1 MYAGCDTRPMRGD
14 SPARTFSGVELTTL
28 PVWKQWLTRHPA
40 LVDAAWGTAFVVA
53 SFVAASGDHATEGDS
68 LTGDP
73 LGVALLLVAT
83 VPYFFRRK
91 APVAVFAIS
100 TSAVVA
106 ISALGYFE
114 GVIPM
119 VILLGAY
126 TVGARCPTRVA
137 VIAYG
142 FVVLA
147 LLGLFLG
154 HAQGFDVSTLLA
166 NLALFAAAF
175 LFGGNVAARSA
186 RLAALEERAQAISRE
201 HEEEAR
207 RAVADERL
215 RIAQELHDVVA
226 HSMGVI
232 AVQAGAGMHVIDTDP
247 AEAKRS
253 LEAISSTSRS
263 TLTEIRRL
271 LGVLREDEGA
281 STALAPAPG
290 LGDLPSLTAEL
301 TDAGVPTT
309 LRVDGPSADV
319 PKGVE
324 LTTYRI
330 VQEALTNV
338 LKHGGPGARADV
350 VVTVVPDAVHIEVS
364 DDGRGIDLSV
374 DGAAGHGLRGMRE
387 RVAVYGG
394 DLHTGPRASGGFE
407 VRADLP
413 YGAGPDRRPDAEGRA
428 AGAPAT
434 EVTT

>member
-1 MYAGCDTRPMRGD
+1 MRAHPYGL
-14 SPARTFSGVELTTL
+14 AVELTSL
-28 PVWKQWLTRHPA
+28 PRWKRWVTDHPA
-40 LVDAAWGTAFVVA
+40 LVDAAWGAAVVTA
-53 SFVAASGDHATEGDS
+53 SFISVGGDHSTDGGSPTEDA
-68 LTGDP
+68 
-73 LGVALLLVAT
+73 LGIALVLFAT

-91 APVAVFAIS
+91 SPVVVFVIS

-142 FVVLA
+142 FVVVA

-175 LFGGNVAARSA
+175 LFGGNVAARGA
-186 RLAALEERAQAISRE
+186 RLAALEERARAVHRE

-232 AVQAGAGMHVIDTDP
+232 AVQAGAGMHVIDKDP

-271 LGVLREDEGA
+271 LGVLRDDG
-281 STALAPAPG
+281 TGGALAPAPG
-290 LGDLPSLTAEL
+290 LDDLPALATDL
-301 TDAGVPTT
+301 TDAGVPTHV
-309 LRVDGPSADV
+309 RVVGSGHEV
-319 PKGVE
+319 PKGVG

-338 LKHGGPGARADV
+338 LKHGGQGASADAVVSLHPGAVD
-350 VVTVVPDAVHIEVS
+350 IEVT
-364 DDGRGIDLSV
+364 DDGRGIDLSAA
-374 DGAAGHGLRGMRE
+374 GAEGHGLRGMRE

-394 DLHTGPRASGGFE
+394 TLHAGPRPSGGFR
-407 VRADLP
+407 VVARLP
-413 YGAGPDRRPDAEGRA
+413 FGDAVGPAETSVDTTMAGSAVSA
-428 AGAPAT
+428 M
-434 EVTT
+434 TTDEAV

>member
-1 MYAGCDTRPMRGD
+1 
-14 SPARTFSGVELTTL
+14 VELSTL
-28 PVWKQWLTRHPA
+28 PRWKQWVTGHPA

-53 SFVAASGDHATEGDS
+53 SFVSASGDHATEGDS
-68 LTGDP
+68 LTGDA
-73 LGVALLLVAT
+73 LGVVLLLIAT

-91 APVAVFAIS
+91 SPVAVFAIS

-126 TVGARCPTRVA
+126 TVGARCPTRVV

-142 FVVLA
+142 FVVVA

-186 RLAALEERAQAISRE
+186 RLAALEERALAVSRE

-232 AVQAGAGMHVIDTDP
+232 AVQAGAGMHVIDKDP

-271 LGVLREDEGA
+271 LGVLRDDEGRA
-281 STALAPAPG
+281 GALAPAPG
-290 LGDLPSLTAEL
+290 LDDLRGLADDL

-309 LRVDGPSADV
+309 LRIDGPGEDV

-338 LKHGGPGARADV
+338 LKHGGPGASAEV
-350 VVTVVPDAVHIEVS
+350 VVSVVPDAVHIEVS
-364 DDGRGIDLSV
+364 DDGRGIDLSH
-374 DGAAGHGLRGMRE
+374 DGTDGHGLRGMQE

-394 DLHTGPRASGGFE
+394 DLQAGPRASGGFE

-413 YGAGPDRRPDAEGRA
+413 YGEGPGRRAQAERDAATTEAGP
-428 AGAPAT
+428 
-434 EVTT
+434 

>member
-1 MYAGCDTRPMRGD
+1 M
-14 SPARTFSGVELTTL
+14 ETTL
-28 PVWKQWLTRHPA
+28 PRWKQWFTAHPA

-53 SFVAASGDHATEGDS
+53 AFVSASGDHATEGDS
-68 LTGDP
+68 LTGDA
-73 LGVALLLVAT
+73 LGVALLLIAT

-91 APVAVFAIS
+91 SPVAVFAIS
-100 TSAVVA
+100 TAAVVV

-114 GVIPM
+114 GIIPM

-126 TVGARCPTRVA
+126 TVGARCPTRVV
-137 VIAYG
+137 VIAYA
-142 FVVLA
+142 FVVVA

-186 RLAALEERAQAISRE
+186 RLAALEERAQAVSRE

-281 STALAPAPG
+281 ATALAPAPG
-290 LGDLPSLTAEL
+290 LDDLPRLAADL
-301 TDAGVPTT
+301 TDAGVPTA
-309 LRVDGPSADV
+309 LRVDGPAADV

-338 LKHGGPGARADV
+338 LKHGGPGATAEV
-350 VVTVVPDAVHIEVS
+350 VVAIAPGAVRIEVT
-364 DDGRGIDLSV
+364 DDGRGVDLSR
-374 DGAAGHGLRGMRE
+374 DGAEGHGLRGMQE

-394 DLHTGPRASGGFE
+394 DLHAGPRASGGFE
-407 VRADLP
+407 VRAHLP
-413 YGAGPDRRPDAEGRA
+413 YGEAADRRRIAERDHA
-428 AGAPAT
+428 TTEAGS
-434 EVTT
+434 

>member
-1 MYAGCDTRPMRGD
+1 M
-14 SPARTFSGVELTTL
+14 ELATL
-28 PVWKQWLTRHPA
+28 PRWKRWVVDHPA
-40 LVDAAWGTAFVVA
+40 LVDAAWGTAFVIA
-53 SFVAASGDHATEGDS
+53 SFVSVAGDHTADGDS

-73 LGVALLLVAT
+73 LGVLLVLVAT

-91 APVAVFAIS
+91 SPVAVFAIS
-100 TSAVVA
+100 TAAVVA

-142 FVVLA
+142 FVVVA

-154 HAQGFDVSTLLA
+154 HADGFDVSTLLA

-175 LFGGNVAARSA
+175 LFGGNVAARGA
-186 RLAALEERAQAISRE
+186 RLAALEERALAVARE

-271 LGVLREDEGA
+271 LGVLREEEGA
-281 STALAPAPG
+281 GTALAPAPG
-290 LGDLPSLTAEL
+290 LDDLPGLAVDL
-301 TDAGVPTT
+301 TDAGVPTR
-309 LRVDGPSADV
+309 LQVAGPGDEV
-319 PKGVE
+319 PKGVG

-338 LKHGGPGARADV
+338 LKHAGPGASADV
-350 VVTVVPDAVHIEVS
+350 VVTVVPGAVQIEVS
-364 DDGRGIDLSV
+364 DDGRGIDLSQ
-374 DGAAGHGLRGMRE
+374 DGTDGHGLRGMQE

-394 DLHTGPRASGGFE
+394 ELRAGPRTSGGFG
-407 VRADLP
+407 VRALLP
-413 YGAGPDRRPDAEGRA
+413 YGELPARGARVERGPAGTDPAGTGA
-428 AGAPAT
+428 ART
-434 EVTT
+434 EASR

>member
-1 MYAGCDTRPMRGD
+1 M
-14 SPARTFSGVELTTL
+14 ETTL
-28 PVWKQWLTRHPA
+28 PRWKQWLIEHTA

-53 SFVAASGDHATEGDS
+53 SFISTSGDHANEGDAPTS
-68 LTGDP
+68 NA
-73 LGVALLLVAT
+73 LGVALLLLAT

-91 APVAVFAIS
+91 SPVAVFAIS

-114 GVIPM
+114 GIIPM

-126 TVGARCPTRVA
+126 TVGARCPTRV
-137 VIAYG
+137 VMVAYG
-142 FVVLA
+142 FVVVA

-186 RLAALEERAQAISRE
+186 RLAALEERAQAVSRE

-271 LGVLREDEGA
+271 LGVLREDDGA
-281 STALAPAPG
+281 TTALAPAPG
-290 LGDLPSLTAEL
+290 LDDLPRLAADL
-301 TDAGVPTT
+301 TDAGVPTR
-309 LRVDGPSADV
+309 LQVDGPTGAA

-338 LKHGGPGARADV
+338 LKHGGPGASAEV
-350 VVTVVPDAVHIEVS
+350 VVAVAPDAVHIDVT
-364 DDGRGIDLSV
+364 DDGRGMDLSA
-374 DGAAGHGLRGMRE
+374 DASAGHGLRGMRE
-387 RVAVYGG
+387 RVGVYGG
-394 DLHTGPRASGGFE
+394 DLRAGPRTSGGFAVHAE
-407 VRADLP
+407 LP
-413 YGAGPDRRPDAEGRA
+413 FGLPAAPTGVALDRTTTE
-428 AGAPAT
+428 AGA
-434 EVTT
+434 